1 MRPYISLEAARA
13 MQVLWRDFFSW
24 LRSKLR
30 PKQQAHPFENFNK
43 ALDFALDYTEEPDT
57 FLRVWREGSWDVIDR
72 EWPEF
77 RSYAAMDELTYIRLR
92 QDKR

>member
-1 MRPYISLEAARA
+1 MRPYISLDAARA
-13 MQVLWRDFFSW
+13 MQDMWRDVFAW
-24 LRSKLR
+24 LRSKLKHKR
-30 PKQQAHPFENFNK
+30 LAHPYENFNK
-43 ALDFALDYTEEPDT
+43 AINFALDYTEEADT

-77 RSYAAMDELTYIRLR
+77 RSYVALNELTYIQLR